1 MAAVTPAIMDRLVV
15 SPSLLKNVSIHPTSN
30 RFSLGM
36 EEFTESYLKSLEENS
51 STDSGEQTIT
61 DFGSNCTSFRLL
73 IKLCTRSC
81 EPHPRVVSRSQTLT
95 LPPSLRES
103 LAARD

>member
-36 EEFTESYLKSLEENS
+36 EEFTESYLKSLEENL
-51 STDSGEQTIT
+51 STDSGEQTISS
-61 DFGSNCTSFRLL
+61 DLGSDDS
-73 IKLCTRSC
+73 
-81 EPHPRVVSRSQTLT
+81 VSLH
-95 LPPSLRES
+95 LPI
-103 LAARD
+103 

>member
-51 STDSGEQTIT
+51 STDSGEQTISY
-61 DFGSNCTSFRLL
+61 DLSSDD
-73 IKLCTRSC
+73 S
-81 EPHPRVVSRSQTLT
+81 VSVLH
-95 LPPSLRES
+95 LPI
-103 LAARD
+103 